1 MLTTS
6 SEFNADEYLTPAQ
19 LVDRWADTP
28 LAISY
33 VTLARRRAAGKGP
46 QACYA
51 GHNDRVYYHL
61 DAIVAYESATKPHA
75 KPQRLTVQERSEGE
89 GLSA

>member
-1 MLTTS
+1 MPTTS
-6 SEFNADEYLTPAQ
+6 SEFNTAQYLTPAQ
-19 LVDRWADTP
+19 LVERWAGTP

-61 DAIVAYESATKPHA
+61 DAIMAYESATKPHA
-75 KPQRLTVQERSEGE
+75 KSQRFTVQERSEGE
-89 GLSA
+89 GVTA

>member
-1 MLTTS
+1 MSTIS
-6 SEFNADEYLTPAQ
+6 SEFNPAQYLTPAQ
-19 LVDRWADTP
+19 LVERWADTP

-75 KPQRLTVQERSEGE
+75 KPQRLIIQERQEGE
-89 GLSA
+89 GAAA